1 MSGQPLVFSVVL
13 GVLLL
18 ALIISV
24 FFGALSKKKGKKITG
39 QLLPLIFTTIA
50 ISVVFFMGGG
60 FSMKTIG
67 WVQFGFF
74 FLAPALVMM
83 FISLFSLGLMG
94 LIQSKRQ
101 ESKGLFL
108 FALINT
114 LSAPVVGVIAWKM
127 FGHLI
132 S

>member
-1 MSGQPLVFSVVL
+1 MNGQSLVFSVAL
-13 GVLLL
+13 AVLLL
-18 ALIISV
+18 ALILSV
-24 FFGALSKKKGKKITG
+24 VFGAVSKKKGNKIIG
-39 QLLPLIFTTIA
+39 QFLPILFTSVT
-50 ISVVFFMGGG
+50 ISVVFFMNGGTSMNTIRWVV
-60 FSMKTIG
+60 FS
-67 WVQFGFF
+67 FF

-83 FISLFSLGLMG
+83 FISMFSLGIMG

-114 LSAPVVGVIAWKM
+114 CTAPVVGVIAWKI
-127 FGHLI
+127 FADLT